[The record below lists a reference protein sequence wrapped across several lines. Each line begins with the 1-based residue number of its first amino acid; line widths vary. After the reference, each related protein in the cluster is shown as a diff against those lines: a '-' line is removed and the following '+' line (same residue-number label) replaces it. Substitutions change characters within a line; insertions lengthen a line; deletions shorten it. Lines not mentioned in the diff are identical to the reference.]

1 MKKQIIV
8 LIVLLLF
15 LNSNYSQINPNNIEI
30 VRDNYGV
37 PHIYGKTDAEVAYG
51 LAWTHSEDDFKTIQQ
66 AYLAGN
72 GLLSKHIGVKGA
84 PADFL
89 TQLIESKETVDKLFN
104 TLSPDFIKVAQGYAE
119 GINKYAELH
128 PKEIL
133 EKSLFPISVKKML
146 RYSFLQLFISN
157 EAGRLVSSIVSNN
170 VPRPNPIKAEMNGSN
185 TFAFNSIKTGK
196 NETYLAINTHQPLD
210 GPTSWYEAHLIS
222 EEGTNII
229 GATFAG
235 APSLLIGANQNLA
248 WAHTVNYPDKA
259 DVFELEMHPTKK
271 WHYLVDG
278 ETYKLEKKQAKLFV
292 KFLGIRLKVSKK
304 YFTSIYGPTL
314 KNKSGFYSVRTPSL
328 FTIKSLEQWW
338 RMNKANS
345 FTEFYNILKKN
356 DLPGYNI
363 GYADKNDTIFYIS
376 NGIIPKRNDQYDWRK
391 VVPGNTKKTLWDSY
405 YKTEELPQVI
415 NPKSG
420 YVYNANHSPFK
431 STSKEEN
438 PLAENFS
445 KNMGYELY
453 DNNRSTRLY
462 DLINSYDKIDYK
474 DFKKIK
480 YDRTLPTPL
489 NYNYVNI
496 NKLFKMNP
504 DDYPEI
510 SDLLVIIQNWDREAN
525 ADSFGAGAYAM
536 MYYNL
541 GKYYPKLKED
551 KVVSQK
557 MLEECLKEVKLKMI
571 ESFGSINI
579 RLGDYQK
586 LVRGDK
592 EISIFGLPDVL
603 TAMRGVDYKD
613 GKIKITHGESY
624 IELVKFSKGKVEIES
639 VISYGS
645 SDHEDSPH
653 YNDQME
659 MYSKFE
665 TKKMTF
671 NKEKIYKNS
680 KKIYNPK

>member
-1 MKKQIIV
+1 
-8 LIVLLLF
+8 
-15 LNSNYSQINPNNIEI
+15 
-30 VRDNYGV
+30 
-37 PHIYGKTDAEVAYG
+37 
-51 LAWTHSEDDFKTIQQ
+51 
-66 AYLAGN
+66 
-72 GLLSKHIGVKGA
+72 
-84 PADFL
+84 
-89 TQLIESKETVDKLFN
+89 
-104 TLSPDFIKVAQGYAE
+104 
-119 GINKYAELH
+119 
-128 PKEIL
+128 
-133 EKSLFPISVKKML
+133 
-146 RYSFLQLFISN
+146 
-157 EAGRLVSSIVSNN
+157 
-170 VPRPNPIKAEMNGSN
+170 
-185 TFAFNSIKTGK
+185 
-196 NETYLAINTHQPLD
+196 
-210 GPTSWYEAHLIS
+210 
-222 EEGTNII
+222 
-229 GATFAG
+229 
-235 APSLLIGANQNLA
+235 
-248 WAHTVNYPDKA
+248 
-259 DVFELEMHPTKK
+259 MHPTKK

-278 ETYKLEKKQAKLFV
+278 KTFKLEKKQAKLFV
-292 KFLGIRLKVSKK
+292 KFLGIKLKINRK

-314 KNKSGFYSVRTPSL
+314 KNKSGFYSIRTPSL

-338 RMNKANS
+338 RLNKANS

-405 YKTEELPQVI
+405 YKTEELPQVL

-420 YVYNANHSPFK
+420 YIYNANHSPFK

-438 PLAENFS
+438 PIAENFP

-489 NYNYVNI
+489 NYNYVNV
-496 NKLFKMNP
+496 NELFEMNP
-504 DDYPEI
+504 NDYPEI
-510 SDLLVIIQNWDREAN
+510 SDLIKVIQNWDREAKVE
-525 ADSFGAGAYAM
+525 SFGAGAYAM
-536 MYYNL
+536 VYYNL

-551 KVVSQK
+551 KIVSK
-557 MLEECLKEVKLKMI
+557 EMLEECLKEVKLKMI
-571 ESFGSINI
+571 ESFGTNNV

-586 LVRGDK
+586 LVRGNK
-592 EISIFGLPDVL
+592 EISIFGMPDVI

-624 IELVKFSKGKVEIES
+624 IELVKFVDGKVEIES

-671 NKEKIYKNS
+671 SKEEIYKNS